1 VDYQQAAVPIPGTDA
16 WQPQLARLRTVA
28 VGVLNSHVNDYG
40 RCAACGSDWPYGRVV
55 LAEHN
60 LALCNHTGVLRPP
73 ETVSRRKRCRSRT
86 HARNGRVG
94 GQRVFWPVTQPRQTN
109 HGALGGDMT
118 MQWPLRNSL
127 QLGALPTAAPCAR
140 LHAKHLLREWGLE
153 AIADTAELLVSE
165 LVTNGVKAAQAMVEK
180 PPVCLRLSTNNIQ
193 LLIEVWDGN
202 TLLPNPRSLED
213 GFPALENEGGRGLFL
228 VATLSDRWNWYLTQE
243 PIGKVVW
250 CELHVQQSSTTEEI
264 ETASHT
270 LLPRRGAHAQHVA
283 SAKAMDDPFTLRRVR
298 DGLRGLN
305 HARPLIPAHNG
316 GGAMR

>member
-1 VDYQQAAVPIPGTDA
+1 MDYQQAAVPIPGTDA
-16 WQPQLARLRTVA
+16 WKPQLATLRTVA
-28 VGVLNSHVNDYG
+28 VGVLNSHVNDHG
-40 RCAACGSDWPYGRVV
+40 RCPACGSDWPCGRAV

-60 LALCNHTGVLRPP
+60 LALCNDTDVFRPP
-73 ETVSRRKRCRSRT
+73 ETVSRRQRCRSRS

-140 LHAKHLLREWGLE
+140 LHAKHLLWEWGLE
-153 AIADTAELLVSE
+153 GIADTAELLVSE
-165 LVTNGVKAAQAMVEK
+165 LVTNGVKAAQSIEEK
-180 PPVCLRLSTNNIQ
+180 PPVWLRLSTNNIQ

-202 TLLPNPRSLED
+202 TLLPNPRCLED
-213 GFPALENEGGRGLFL
+213 GPPALEDEGGRGLFL

-243 PIGKVVW
+243 PTGKVVW
-250 CELHVQQSSTTEEI
+250 CELHVRHSSITEDS

-270 LLPRRGAHAQHVA
+270 LLPRRVAHAQHVA
-283 SAKAMDDPFTLRRVR
+283 LTKAMDDPFTLRRVR
-298 DGLRGLN
+298 DGLRELD
-305 HARPLIPAHNG
+305 HARPVVPVYTG
-316 GGAMR
+316 GVS